1 VFGCGGERDAGKRPQ
16 MGAIAERL
24 ADVAIVTDDNPRG
37 EDGDTIVAQVVA
49 GMARPQAARVERD
62 RAAAI
67 HAALALA
74 GAGDVVLIAGKGHE
88 TYQEGAHGKWPFDD
102 LAVARAALEK
112 LPMERHA

>member
-1 VFGCGGERDAGKRPQ
+1 

-37 EDGDTIVAQVVA
+37 EDGDAIVAQIVA
-49 GMARPQAARVERD
+49 GMARPAAAHVERD

-67 HAALALA
+67 HAALDMAR
-74 GAGDVVLIAGKGHE
+74 AGDVVLIAGKGHE
-88 TYQEGAHGKWPFDD
+88 TYQEGAHGKRPFDD